1 LEIISRY
8 TEELATIQADNDIQ
22 DEETTEIN
30 QDDVADDIGG
40 GSAEENREAFD
51 LI

>member
-1 LEIISRY
+1 MEIISRY

-22 DEETTEIN
+22 GEATEVN
-30 QDDVADDIGG
+30 QDDIVNDVEG
-40 GSAEENREAFD
+40 GSTEENREAFD